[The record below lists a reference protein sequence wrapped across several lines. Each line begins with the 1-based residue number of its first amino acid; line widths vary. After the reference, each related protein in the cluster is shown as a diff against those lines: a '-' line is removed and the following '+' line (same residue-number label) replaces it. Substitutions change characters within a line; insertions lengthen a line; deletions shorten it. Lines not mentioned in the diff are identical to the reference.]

1 MAITLGVMD
10 IAVLLIFVVEI
21 IVKFAA
27 EGKTPWL
34 FFKDSWNVFD
44 FFIVAVGFMPIGGGG
59 SVTALRLLRLL
70 RVLKLVKALPQL
82 RILVIGL
89 IKSFSSIA
97 YIGAL
102 LILLF
107 FLFAVFAVS
116 VFGHND
122 PIHLGTLHIAFLT
135 LFRSSTFE
143 DWTDVMYIGV
153 YGCKHYGY
161 DGMEDQ
167 CPDDGIG
174 GTTDVGYGWI
184 AALYWVTFITLASFM
199 VLNLFI
205 GVITSSM
212 QDAKDELVKEA
223 EAEAEAAREKN
234 LDDVLSARI
243 DMLEGVLETMHSEV
257 KELAI
262 KERIRGATNVI
273 KLSKR

>member
-1 MAITLGVMD
+1 LAITLGVMD
-10 IAVLLIFVVEI
+10 IAVLWIFVLEI
-21 IVKFAA
+21 VVKFAA

-102 LILLF
+102 LILQF

-143 DWTDVMYIGV
+143 DWTDVMYIGM

-184 AALYWVTFITLASFM
+184 AAL
-199 VLNLFI
+199 
-205 GVITSSM
+205 
-212 QDAKDELVKEA
+212 
-223 EAEAEAAREKN
+223 
-234 LDDVLSARI
+234 
-243 DMLEGVLETMHSEV
+243 
-257 KELAI
+257 
-262 KERIRGATNVI
+262 
-273 KLSKR
+273 